1 MSNLHR
7 KEVKAK
13 KRNEVKDY
21 GKQNKRDRL
30 MYNAVCKDKERK
42 KASKRQIKQRSVRGT
57 EKVRKGDRKGRL
69 DRIEQVYS
77 ERKTNQCRERLKVR

>member
-1 MSNLHR
+1 VSNLHK

-30 MYNAVCKDKERK
+30 MYNAVCKDNEGKRANKRKIKEG
-42 KASKRQIKQRSVRGT
+42 IVRGT
-57 EKVRKGDRKGRL
+57 QKVRKGDRKGRL
-69 DRIEQVYS
+69 DRIEQKFS
-77 ERKTNQCRERLKVR
+77 ERKTDQCRAR

>member
-1 MSNLHR
+1 MQR

-30 MYNAVCKDKERK
+30 MYNAVCKDNEGKRV
-42 KASKRQIKQRSVRGT
+42 SKRQNKGVYKGQKKLERVI
-57 EKVRKGDRKGRL
+57 EKVGWTG
-69 DRIEQVYS
+69 
-77 ERKTNQCRERLKVR
+77 